1 MINRYDMPSNS
12 ASTTSTSS
20 YFGIK
25 RFVEETKRNEETIAE
40 NNDENLEL
48 IPGTYMTDKVNIN
61 I

>member
-1 MINRYDMPSNS
+1 MPSNS